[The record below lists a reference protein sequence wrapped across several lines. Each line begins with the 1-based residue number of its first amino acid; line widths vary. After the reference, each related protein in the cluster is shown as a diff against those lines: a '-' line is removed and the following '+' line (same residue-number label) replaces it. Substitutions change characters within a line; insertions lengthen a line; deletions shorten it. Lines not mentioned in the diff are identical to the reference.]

1 MTLVM
6 ALSDCDS
13 SDQLDQMKERFKD
26 DCGFW
31 HPTFDYLLALD
42 PEYVE
47 NFRGF
52 ASHPRKNG
60 PLDEKTRSLVMLAF
74 DSSMTHLHGPSIRMH
89 INQAFDAG
97 ASVEEILDVFKLVSV
112 VASHGTYT
120 GVEAFSEVASLPDLD
135 PEEERRI
142 EDKTEEYKA
151 ERGYWS
157 PIFDDLMHLD
167 DEFFSRYSD
176 YFAQTRQRSSLDPMV
191 QEFVYIA
198 IDTNATHMYDKG
210 LTIHIERALEEGASK
225 AEVMEVLELSCLM
238 GVSTML
244 ESIPI
249 LVEEAADRGKLSSS
263 MSGTD

>member
-1 MTLVM
+1 M
-6 ALSDCDS
+6 ASNDDTPS
-13 SDQLDQMKERFKD
+13 TQRNNRKERFED
-26 DCGFW
+26 DCGYW
-31 HPTFDYLLALD
+31 HPAFDYLLALD
-42 PEYVE
+42 PDYVE
-47 NFRGF
+47 SYREF
-52 ASHPRKNG
+52 ASHPRENG

-74 DSSMTHLHGPSIRMH
+74 HSSMTHVHGPSIRMH

-97 ASVEEILDVFKLVSV
+97 ASVEEVLDVFKLVSV
-112 VASHGTYT
+112 VGSHGTYT
-120 GVEAFSEVASLPDLD
+120 GVEAFSEVTSLPELD

-142 EDKTEEYKA
+142 EEKKVEYKA

-167 DEFFSRYSD
+167 DEFFERYSD
-176 YFAQTRQRSSLDPMV
+176 YFGRTRQRSNLSAKV
-191 QEFVYIA
+191 QEFVYMA

-244 ESIPI
+244 ESVPI
-249 LVEEAADRGKLSSS
+249 LVEEAADRGKLSGS
-263 MSGTD
+263 MADTD